1 MFLEKSSNPT
11 DSNESSTE
19 LEIRESDEAFARPLS
34 QILSDLRK
42 PIPGHIVHT
51 RQQGG
56 RRIKYLSMEDTIAI
70 LDQYAPGWEGVIS
83 NIYSTR
89 DRIFIS
95 YRLTIHAKEGKFARE
110 AIGSFPLEA
119 GSGGQPT
126 DPSSMAES
134 AALRNA
140 AAKFGLALY
149 L

>member
-1 MFLEKSSNPT
+1 MFLEKSSNQPN
-11 DSNESSTE
+11 SNEPRVE
-19 LEIRESDEAFARPLS
+19 LEIRESDEAFGRPLS

-42 PIPGHIVHT
+42 PIPAHIVHT

-56 RRIKYLSMEDTIAI
+56 RRVKYLNMEDTIAI
-70 LDQYAPGWEGVIS
+70 LDQYAPGWEGTIS
-83 NIYSTR
+83 TIYSTR

-95 YRLTIHAKEGKFARE
+95 YRITIHAKEGTFSRE
-110 AIGSFPLEA
+110 ATGSSSLDPGTSA
-119 GSGGQPT
+119 QG
-126 DPSSMAES
+126 DPSILAES

>member
-11 DSNESSTE
+11 DSNETRAE
-19 LEIRESDEAFARPLS
+19 LEIRDSDEAFGRPLS

-42 PIPGHIVHT
+42 PIPAHIVHT

-56 RRIKYLSMEDTIAI
+56 RRVKYLTMEDTIAI
-70 LDQYAPGWEGVIS
+70 LDQYAPGWEGTIS

-89 DRIFIS
+89 DRIYIT
-95 YRLTIHAKEGKFARE
+95 YRITLHAKEGSFSRE
-110 AIGSFPLEA
+110 GMGSTVMD
-119 GSGGQPT
+119 SGGNAPA